1 MEYFDMMSKNFD
13 TDERT
18 TRAVAIAD
26 KIRALIADG
35 GTKSAI
41 EFGCGTGLVGFQLI
55 DIFQSLVLMDSSAGM
70 IGKVEE
76 KLQSLK
82 APNASALLCDLSVET
97 PENLRVDYIFSSMA
111 LHHVGDTEAI
121 LRTFRDLLNDGGH
134 LLIVDLDKEDG
145 SFHSD
150 VPGFDGHNGFEQ
162 SSLRDLTTRAGFG
175 EVTMETFYHDVK
187 AADGGEAPYSLFIMD
202 ATKQ

>member
-26 KIRALIADG
+26 KIRTLITDC

-55 DIFQSLVLMDSSAGM
+55 DVFQSLVLMDSSAGM
-70 IGKVEE
+70 ISKVEE
-76 KLQSLK
+76 KLQSLEI
-82 APNASALLCDLSVET
+82 PNASALFCDLSVET

-111 LHHVGDTEAI
+111 LHHVDDTEAI

-162 SSLRDLTTRAGFG
+162 SALRGLTENAGFTK
-175 EVTMETFYHDVK
+175 VTDRKSVV
-187 AADGGEAPYSLFIMD
+187 
-202 ATKQ
+202 